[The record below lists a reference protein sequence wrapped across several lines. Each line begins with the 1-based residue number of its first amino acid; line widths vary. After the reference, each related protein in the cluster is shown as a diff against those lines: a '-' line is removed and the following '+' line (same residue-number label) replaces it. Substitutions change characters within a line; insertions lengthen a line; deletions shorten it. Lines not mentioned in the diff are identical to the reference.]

1 MRGQNLGPHAAC
13 LDFGKFKFFI
23 DSFFFIKIGFS
34 DIHALYCVLAG
45 RLDDSTVSR
54 DLMIRLL

>member
-1 MRGQNLGPHAAC
+1 MLHASI
-13 LDFGKFKFFI
+13 LENSNFLLI
-23 DSFFFIKIGFS
+23 LFFFIKIGFS
-34 DIHALYCVLAG
+34 AIHALYCVLAG